1 MNDEYFSLMD
11 QNSEMREDLKFEK
24 DLCTLDNASLKDDN
38 DALKNFTE
46 KITLAQDEGK
56 DVIVSF
62 LSVNMY
68 EAKKLIIESFR
79 CTYAKCP

>member
-68 EAKKLIIESFR
+68 
-79 CTYAKCP
+79 